1 MDFYMGKIKNIQVP
15 RLTKRMEKSFSNSSD
30 LDYDGDVNN
39 LKLSKGIGVDGSGLL
54 TLTQL
59 MSLDVNDPINLDG
72 NWIREKKWN
81 KYGGYEIGVPDYH
94 LVYENRGNE
103 GDNNINIEGSDININ
118 EGKVNVKGGKY
129 GISGE
134 GVDVDDIGFNYN
146 LDAEGGDYNIEVDHM
161 GYSQP
166 MNFDVE
172 IPEDLNVIPNSKVKT
187 RVHKPKPRDKPS
199 INAFEYDEEGKIK
212 NSLKVTLPPS
222 KTDEAYVMN
231 YLTLPPFHY
240 TITQAPKENIPL
252 CNEWFYHEIEL
263 DNLADYDP
271 K

>member
-1 MDFYMGKIKNIQVP
+1 
-15 RLTKRMEKSFSNSSD
+15 
-30 LDYDGDVNN
+30 
-39 LKLSKGIGVDGSGLL
+39 
-54 TLTQL
+54 
-59 MSLDVNDPINLDG
+59 
-72 NWIREKKWN
+72 
-81 KYGGYEIGVPDYH
+81 
-94 LVYENRGNE
+94 
-103 GDNNINIEGSDININ
+103 
-118 EGKVNVKGGKY
+118 
-129 GISGE
+129 
-134 GVDVDDIGFNYN
+134 
-146 LDAEGGDYNIEVDHM
+146 M

-231 YLTLPPFHY
+231 YLTLPQFHH